1 MSRSL
6 STVAKIAIFSQE
18 TAEVFLL
25 LLTIAHPN
33 LSPPIRVVNNQQDI
47 TSGGDTYTAFPFEI
61 TLPDEKEESIPRMRL
76 AIDNVDKQIVQA
88 MRSLTSP
95 PTITLT
101 VVLASQP
108 DTVEVSFTGFVL
120 RDVTHNALVVEGSL
134 MLEDVL
140 NEAYSQHSFTPN
152 LYAGLFV

>member
-61 TLPDEKEESIPRMRL
+61 TLPDEKEESIPWMRL